1 MDLILSITGTSFLA
15 TAFIII
21 MFVAG
26 LPMAMIFKNVGNEK
40 IMFTVGAVVAILVCQ
55 TTITSYTEL
64 FGEHK
69 IIVAIGLAFF
79 FIILSVPFVA
89 YGFPDVIFPG
99 RALIAG
105 GAVSSIAAFA
115 GIKTIDF
122 DLSSLFSNNLVLYAS
137 AAWALWNMVAFINNP
152 SRRNRV
158 FNNIVKGKTEDYVE
172 GDFR

>member
-40 IMFTVGAVVAILVCQ
+40 IMFTVGALMAILVCQ
-55 TTITSYTEL
+55 TTITSYTEI

-69 IIVAIGLAFF
+69 IIVTIGLTFF
-79 FIILSVPFVA
+79 LIILSIPFVA
-89 YGFPDVIFPG
+89 YGFPDLIFPG
-99 RALIAG
+99 RALSVG
-105 GAVSSIAAFA
+105 GAASSIGAFF

-122 DLSSLFSNNLVLYAS
+122 DVSSLFSNDIVLYAS
-137 AAWALWNMVAFINNP
+137 AVWALWNMVAFINNP

-158 FNNIVKGKTEDYVE
+158 FNNIVNGKTED
-172 GDFR
+172 

>member
-21 MFVAG
+21 MFVAA
-26 LPMAMIFKNVGNEK
+26 LPMAMIFKNIGNEK

-69 IIVAIGLAFF
+69 IIVVIGLAFF

-105 GAVSSIAAFA
+105 GAVSSICAFA
-115 GIKTIDF
+115 GIKPIDF
-122 DLSSLFSNNLVLYAS
+122 DLSSLFSNNIVLYAS

-158 FNNIVKGKTEDYVE
+158 FNNIVKGKTED
-172 GDFR
+172 